1 MHTIQI
7 KDFTMSKDFLYRFPD
22 ENVKRE
28 FKIHAANQD
37 KTMTELLGE
46 IVTRYLEETKRVK
59 A

>member
-1 MHTIQI
+1 
-7 KDFTMSKDFLYRFPD
+7 MSKDFLYRFPD

-46 IVTRYLEETKRVK
+46 IVTRYLEEAKRVK